1 MNNQLSFIHYLSKTN
16 VENEL
21 NPSLK
26 AANLKNNLVIS
37 DEAGRLKNK
46 SAINPNL
53 ALRKSRLIHG
63 GEVSLGKRKT
73 QRPVVPRKW
82 MHITLKSSLAK
93 GRYSFL
99 NIKHRAKIQCLIS
112 LEARKNFITLAE
124 GVNMGNHFHL
134 KIKCQNRKTFQKFL
148 RTITGKIARLVTEAK
163 KGQPFGKKFWDQL
176 AFTRVLTTS
185 FEAWQLKAYFVA
197 NRTERA
203 QGYQARQEYLEQ
215 FYRWLKKREIKI

>member
-1 MNNQLSFIHYLSKTN
+1 MNNQLSFIHYLSKAH

-21 NPSLK
+21 NPSLRSG
-26 AANLKNNLVIS
+26 NLKSNHVTS
-37 DEAGRLKNK
+37 DEAVRIKNK
-46 SAINPNL
+46 SAINPNI
-53 ALRKSRLIHG
+53 ALGKFRLIHG
-63 GEVSLGKRKT
+63 GEVNLGKRKT

-82 MHITLKSSLAK
+82 MHLTLKSSLAK

-99 NIKHRAKIQCLIS
+99 NIKHRAKIQSLINS
-112 LEARKNFITLAE
+112 EARRNFITLAE

-148 RTITGKIARLVTEAK
+148 RTITGKIARLVTGAK
-163 KGQPFGKKFWDQL
+163 KGQPFGKKFWDKL

-185 FEAWQLKAYFVA
+185 YEVWQLKAYFVA
-197 NRTERA
+197 NRTERT

-215 FYRWLKKREIKI
+215 FYSRLKDREIKI